1 MDFLF
6 KKIIINSKNY
16 GKVNAWL
23 VRKSKYGN
31 GYLVFTNKGKKALTG
46 YVTKSGRE
54 IIPLAEMELT
64 GMLIANK
71 GKDICFEFKYADS
84 EVLEY
89 YHVKTLDNGKTKLA
103 FKTDRHSEIPAF
115 ICILDNTQD
124 YWAIQIGIDQPQ
136 YAIYDYKK
144 AKQITTFFDEVC
156 YQEDAGD
163 FPHTFYYG
171 LAIETDIKQPNGT
184 TTPHIH
190 TSICGFLDE
199 NGDLS
204 SQIYDTESHTLYSSY
219 MYGPNTLSPKFKKL
233 INLLT
238 VGYEKLYYEKDEK
251 INNTLSYLYDNPNLS
266 EKPKDFKEGE
276 KVLDFNLRKKM

>member
-6 KKIIINSKNY
+6 KQVIINSKKY
-16 GKVNAWL
+16 GKVKAWI
-23 VRKSKYGN
+23 VRKSMYGN

-46 YVTKSGRE
+46 FITESGKE
-54 IIPLAEMELT
+54 IIPLAEMQLT

-71 GKDICFEFKYADS
+71 GRDICFEFQYPDS
-84 EVLEY
+84 EILEY

-103 FKTDRHSEIPAF
+103 FKTDRHAEIPAF
-115 ICILDNTQD
+115 ICTLENTED
-124 YWAIQIGIDQPQ
+124 YWAIQIGTQDPQ

-156 YQEDAGD
+156 YQYEGGD
-163 FPHTFYYG
+163 PSHCFYYG
-171 LAIETDIKQPNGT
+171 MAIETDIKQPNGT
-184 TTPHIH
+184 DTPHIH

-199 NGDLS
+199 NGNLS

-219 MYGPNTLSPKFKKL
+219 MYGPNTLSPNFKKL
-233 INLLT
+233 IDLLT
-238 VGYEKLYYEKDEK
+238 VGYEELYYEKDEK

-266 EKPKDFKEGE
+266 EKPKDLKKGE
-276 KVLDFNLRKKM
+276 KVLEFKPRKKM